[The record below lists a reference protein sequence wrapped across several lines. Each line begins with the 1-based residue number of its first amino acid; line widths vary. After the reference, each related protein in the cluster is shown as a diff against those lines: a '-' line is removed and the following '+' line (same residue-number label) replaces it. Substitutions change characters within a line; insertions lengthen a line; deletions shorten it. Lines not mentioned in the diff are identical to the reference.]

1 VIALFLIL
9 LAAPKLQ
16 PCQVPGVDEEVHC
29 GRYEVYENRAARS
42 GRKIALKIVVLP
54 ATGSRA
60 TSDPLVFLAGGG
72 VAPATRYAAFLG
84 NAFPNLRKQRDILLV
99 DQRGTGGSNP
109 LDCEISF
116 DRTSAEYRDEARF
129 RASVRRCRAQLE
141 AKADVRLYTTPLA
154 MDDLDDVRAWLG
166 YSRLNLYGA
175 SYGTSAAMVYVRQ
188 HPTRVRTITLQGV
201 VPLDGQMWIEIP
213 RSSEEVL
220 RHVFAACAAQHDC
233 HAAFPR
239 LESEF
244 RSLLKRLAAKPEA
257 GIDDVVLSDFVFKTL
272 YSASRIRDL
281 PLLLHLASQGDVQP
295 LASKI
300 AVKSDSEI
308 PKGVYLSIVCSELIP
323 RFDVRDVPAAVA
335 GTFMGD
341 HRLQREIDACGEWVR
356 GPLPPRFF
364 APVTSNVPALVMNGE
379 LDHLTPPRY
388 GQHVAQSLP
397 RARHLILPRR
407 GHNDVDE
414 CITGMIEAFIAGG
427 DAARVD
433 ASCLAKTEAL
443 SFDVK

>member
-16 PCQVPGVDEEVHC
+16 PCHVPGVDEEVRC

-42 GRKIALKIVVLP
+42 GRKIALNIVVLP

-84 NAFPNLRKQRDILLV
+84 NAFPHLRKQRDILLV

-109 LDCEISF
+109 LDCDVTF
-116 DRTSAEYRDEARF
+116 DRMSAEYREETRF

-141 AKADVRLYTTPLA
+141 SKADVRLYTTPLA

-188 HPTRVRTITLQGV
+188 HPTRVRTVTLQGV
-201 VPLDGQMWIEIP
+201 VPLDGRMWIEIP
-213 RSSEEVL
+213 RSTEEVL
-220 RHVFAACAAQHDC
+220 QRVFAASTAQ
-233 HAAFPR
+233 FPR
-239 LESEF
+239 FEHEL
-244 RSLLKRLAAKPEA
+244 RSLTKRLAQKPEA
-257 GIDDVVLSDFVFKTL
+257 GIDDVVLRDFVFKML
-272 YSASRIRDL
+272 YSAERIRDL
-281 PLLLHLASQGDVQP
+281 PLLIHLADQGDIQP

-308 PKGVYLSIVCSELIP
+308 PKGVYFSIVCSELIP
-323 RFDVRDVPAAVA
+323 QFDARDVSAAVA
-335 GTFMGD
+335 GTFLGGF
-341 HRLQREIDACGEWVR
+341 RLEREIDACDEWVR

-397 RARHLILPRR
+397 RARHIVLPRR

-414 CITGMIEAFIAGG
+414 CITGMIEAFIAAG

-433 ASCLAKTEAL
+433 ASCLAKTDEL
-443 SFDVK
+443 SFTLRRSE